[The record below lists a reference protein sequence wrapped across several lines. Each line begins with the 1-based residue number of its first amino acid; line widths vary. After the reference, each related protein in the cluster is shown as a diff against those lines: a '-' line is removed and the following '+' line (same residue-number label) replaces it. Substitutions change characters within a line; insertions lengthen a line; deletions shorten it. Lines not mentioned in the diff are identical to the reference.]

1 MKLKRADIHVIYDDS
16 FGIVYHA
23 KKAKMKS
30 TTAKHAMFLET
41 ALENYF
47 DGQLTNEDCLALES
61 YIYKGFE
68 NYAER
73 ELIDLTATFEKSSTL
88 EQLEIM
94 IATDCNLNCKYCYAK
109 AGTYGRASK
118 VMQPDQV
125 VDYLS
130 KLLLGR
136 YEEVKNVMLFGGEP
150 TIQPKTIKAACD
162 FFQKHVDKGT
172 FKRMPN
178 FTMVS
183 NGTLI
188 DEFMASIIADYNI
201 NVTISIDGDKE
212 INDSLRVTRDGEG
225 TYDDIVRG
233 VTNIKNAGSSPRLFE
248 ATYTALHKK
257 MGYEREDVI
266 THIKEHVADAFVLV
280 ANCAPTANTKEYAV
294 EDEAN
299 FYHKCKTAA
308 EAIAELKMY
317 RRLQEPVYNDIA
329 CVAGLSML
337 SVTPEGLIYP
347 CHLFVEHDEFFMGS
361 VSEFP
366 HSEAMK
372 RTVDLMRSARRTSF
386 EKCKDCWASELC
398 PQCPA
403 MLLLPDHGVK
413 DKCQDFKGFASAT
426 LLNAA
431 KMSKENNLE
440 NYISG
445 LTSLN
450 MGFE

>member
-1 MKLKRADIHVIYDDS
+1 MKLKRADIHVTYDDN

-23 KKAKMKS
+23 KKAKIKS
-30 TTAKHAMFLET
+30 TTAEHAMILET

-47 DGQLTNEDCLALES
+47 DEQLTNEDCLALES

-136 YEEVKNVMLFGGEP
+136 YDEVKTVMFFGGEP
-150 TIQPKTIKAACD
+150 TIQPKTIEAACD
-162 FFQKHVDKGT
+162 FFHEHVDNGS
-172 FKRMPN
+172 FKIMPS

-188 DEFMASIIADYNI
+188 DEFMARIIAKYNI
-201 NVTISIDGDKE
+201 KVTISIDGDQK
-212 INDSLRVTRDGEG
+212 INDSLRVTHDGKG
-225 TYDDIVRG
+225 TYDDIVSG
-233 VTNIKNAGSSPRLFE
+233 VTNIKKAGSSPRLFE
-248 ATYTALHKK
+248 ATYTTLHKK
-257 MGYEREDVI
+257 MGYSREDVI
-266 THIKEHVADAFVLV
+266 THIKDNLADVHVLIQ
-280 ANCAPTANTKEYAV
+280 NCAPTTNTKEYAI
-294 EDEAN
+294 EDESN
-299 FYHKCKTAA
+299 FHHKCKTAT
-308 EAIAELKMY
+308 EALAELKIY
-317 RRLQEPVYNDIA
+317 HRLQAPVYNDVA

-337 SVTPEGLIYP
+337 SVTPEGLLYP
-347 CHLFVEHDEFFMGS
+347 CHLFVEYDEFFMGS

-366 HSEAMK
+366 HSESMK
-372 RTVDLMRSARRTSF
+372 RTVGLIKNTRRSIF
-386 EKCKDCWASELC
+386 EKCKHCWASEIC

-403 MLLLPDHGVK
+403 MLLLPEYGAK

-431 KMSKENNLE
+431 KMSKGNSLE
-440 NYISG
+440 SYISG
-445 LTSLN
+445 LTSL
-450 MGFE
+450 